1 MSDKKIGLRDLLKSK
16 GLLFPS
22 NSDEVI
28 EFEKLND
35 IEQEDP
41 KDFDNPINVILK
53 GKQDIQNLKRV
64 IISQTEIQ
72 NLAMAAREGKVI
84 SDEIRRKMDEDRN
97 NAKKK

>member
-35 IEQEDP
+35 IEQEKP
-41 KDFDNPINVILK
+41 KDFDNPINIILR
-53 GKQDIQNLKRV
+53 GKQDIQNLKRA
-64 IISQTEIQ
+64 IISDTEIQ
-72 NLAMAAREGKVI
+72 NLAIAAREGKNI
-84 SDEIRRKMDEDRN
+84 SDDVRRKMNKDRN